1 MDIPFIDLDAQEKVI
16 GKKLEGAVETVL
28 QHKKFINGPEVSVF
42 EESLAKFANVN
53 NAITCGSG
61 TDALLL
67 PLMAIGVGEGDAV
80 FVPSFTFVATAE
92 VVSLLKATPFFVD
105 VDMKTFNIDP
115 EIFIELNES
124 IQSEVLQ
131 LLSIDSLI
139 KIIKRL
145 ESDNAI
151 KILENLSKEVKEKV
165 LEKLPPKDKFLLQEG
180 LSYPEDS
187 AARIMQRE
195 FTAVPSNWTVGQ
207 TIDYLRENK
216 DLPEEFLEIFI
227 VDNEFKPIGTVPSS
241 RVLRTSR
248 DLKMNSI
255 MREMPVL
262 ISVNMDKEEV
272 GLTFEN
278 YNLVSA
284 GVVNKENKLVG
295 MITAD
300 DVVTVVQEEAEEDAL
315 RLAGVGDEEITDS
328 VMLKTKRRFN
338 WLLLNLFTAL
348 LATWVISFFGAS
360 IEQMVALAFLMPIV
374 ASMGGN
380 AGMQTLAVTI
390 RAIATK
396 ELSKSNFN
404 RVVGKEFLIGILNGI
419 IFAIITAIIVQLWFK
434 ELNLSILIGIS
445 MVLNM
450 IVAGLFGILVPVSLK
465 KLNIDP
471 ALASSVFVTTI
482 TDVIGFL
489 SFLGLGSFYFLN

>member
-1 MDIPFIDLDAQEKVI
+1 MALLKSTGNKKVNLDFNKEFISTFSEKI
-16 GKKLEGAVETVL
+16 EAGNIE
-28 QHKKFINGPEVSVF
+28 FINQTLKDLHEADVANLIENLNPDTRIKLIEL
-42 EESLAKFANVN
+42 ES
-53 NAITCGSG
+53 
-61 TDALLL
+61 
-67 PLMAIGVGEGDAV
+67 
-80 FVPSFTFVATAE
+80 
-92 VVSLLKATPFFVD
+92 
-105 VDMKTFNIDP
+105 FNIDP

-124 IQSEVLQ
+124 LQGEVLK
-131 LLSIDSLI
+131 LLSVESVIR
-139 KIIKRL
+139 IIKRL
-145 ESDNAI
+145 ESDDAI
-151 KILENLSKEVKEKV
+151 KILENLEKDNKEEILK
-165 LEKLPPKDKFLLQEG
+165 KLPPKDKFLLEEG

-207 TIDYLRENK
+207 TIDYLRETK
-216 DLPEEFLEIFI
+216 DLPKEFLEIFI
-227 VDNEFKPIGTVPSS
+227 VNNDFKPIGTVPSS
-241 RVLRTSR
+241 RVLRTPR

-255 MREMPVL
+255 MSEMPVL
-262 ISVNMDKEEV
+262 ISANMDQEEV
-272 GLTFEN
+272 GHAFEN

-284 GVVNKENKLVG
+284 GVVNKDNKLVG

-328 VMLKTKRRFN
+328 VLKKTKRRFN
-338 WLLLNLFTAL
+338 WLLLNLFTAF
-348 LATWVISFFGAS
+348 LATWCISLFGAT

-390 RAIATK
+390 RAIAKK
-396 ELSKSNFN
+396 ELSTSNFN
-404 RVVGKEFLIGILNGI
+404 RVVGKEFIIGVLNGI
-419 IFAIITAIIVQLWFK
+419 IFAIITAVIVQFWFK
-434 ELNLSILIGIS
+434 EMNLSLLIGVS
-445 MVLNM
+445 MILNM

-489 SFLGLGSFYFLN
+489 SFLGLGSYYFLN

>member
-1 MDIPFIDLDAQEKVI
+1 MTLVKSAGNKRVNFDFNKE
-16 GKKLEGAVETVL
+16 
-28 QHKKFINGPEVSVF
+28 FINTFSKKIQLNDIQFVNQTLKDLH
-42 EESLAKFANVN
+42 ESDVANLIEN
-53 NAITCGSG
+53 LSDETRTKLIEIEA
-61 TDALLL
+61 
-67 PLMAIGVGEGDAV
+67 
-80 FVPSFTFVATAE
+80 
-92 VVSLLKATPFFVD
+92 
-105 VDMKTFNIDP
+105 FNIDP
-115 EIFIELNES
+115 DIFIELNES

-131 LLSIDSLI
+131 LLSIDS
-139 KIIKRL
+139 IINIVKRL
-145 ESDNAI
+145 ESDDSI
-151 KILENLSKEVKEKV
+151 QILENLDKEKKESV
-165 LEKLPPKDKFLLQEG
+165 LKKLPPKDKFLLEEG

-195 FTAVPSNWTVGQ
+195 FTAVPSNWSVGQ

-216 DLPEEFLEIFI
+216 DLPKEFLEIFI
-227 VDNEFKPIGTVPSS
+227 VDNDFKPVGTVPSS

-248 DLKMNSI
+248 ESKMNSI
-255 MREMPVL
+255 MSEMPVL
-262 ISVNMDKEEV
+262 IPVNMDKEEV
-272 GLTFEN
+272 GHTFEN
-278 YNLVSA
+278 YSLVSA
-284 GVVNKENKLVG
+284 GVVNKDNKLVG

-300 DVVTVVQEEAEEDAL
+300 DVVTVVQEEAEEDVL

-328 VMLKTKRRFN
+328 VIVKTKRRFN

-348 LATWVISFFGAS
+348 LATWVISNFGAS

-396 ELSKSNFN
+396 ELSSSNFN
-404 RVVGKEFLIGILNGI
+404 RVVGKEFVIGVLNGI

-434 ELNLSILIGIS
+434 EINLSLLIAVS
-445 MVLNM
+445 MILNM

-465 KLNIDP
+465 KINIDP

-489 SFLGLGSFYFLN
+489 SFLGLGSYYFLN

>member
-1 MDIPFIDLDAQEKVI
+1 MALPKSAETKKVNVDFNKEFIDTFTQNIE
-16 GKKLEGAVETVL
+16 EGNVA
-28 QHKKFINGPEVSVF
+28 FINQTLKDLHEADVANLIENLSPDTRTKLIEI
-42 EESLAKFANVN
+42 ESYNV
-53 NAITCGSG
+53 
-61 TDALLL
+61 
-67 PLMAIGVGEGDAV
+67 
-80 FVPSFTFVATAE
+80 
-92 VVSLLKATPFFVD
+92 
-105 VDMKTFNIDP
+105 DP

-131 LLSIDSLI
+131 LLSIESLI

-151 KILENLSKEVKEKV
+151 KILENLSKEIKEKV

-207 TIDYLRENK
+207 TIDYLREEK

-227 VDNEFKPIGTVPSS
+227 VDNDFKPIGTVPSS
-241 RVLRTSR
+241 RVLRTAR
-248 DLKMNSI
+248 DLTMNSI
-255 MREMPVL
+255 MTEMPVL

-419 IFAIITAIIVQLWFK
+419 IFAIITAVIVQFWFK
-434 ELNLSILIGIS
+434 EINLSLLIGIS
-445 MVLNM
+445 MILNM

-465 KLNIDP
+465 KFNIDP

>member
-1 MDIPFIDLDAQEKVI
+1 MALPKSAETKKVNLDFNKEFIDTFTQNIE
-16 GKKLEGAVETVL
+16 EGNVV
-28 QHKKFINGPEVSVF
+28 FINQTLKDLHEADVANLIENLSPDTRTKLF
-42 EESLAKFANVN
+42 EIES
-53 NAITCGSG
+53 
-61 TDALLL
+61 
-67 PLMAIGVGEGDAV
+67 
-80 FVPSFTFVATAE
+80 
-92 VVSLLKATPFFVD
+92 
-105 VDMKTFNIDP
+105 FNIDP

-131 LLSIDSLI
+131 LLSIESLI
-139 KIIKRL
+139 KIIRRL

-151 KILENLSKEVKEKV
+151 KILENLSKEIKEKV

-195 FTAVPSNWTVGQ
+195 FTAVPNNWTVGQ
-207 TIDYLRENK
+207 TIDYLREEK

-227 VDNEFKPIGTVPSS
+227 VDNDFKPIGTVPSS
-241 RVLRTSR
+241 RVLRTAR
-248 DLKMNSI
+248 DLTMNSI
-255 MREMPVL
+255 MTEMPVL

-360 IEQMVALAFLMPIV
+360 IEQMVALAFLMPVV

-419 IFAIITAIIVQLWFK
+419 IFAIITAVIVQFWFK
-434 ELNLSILIGIS
+434 EINLSLLIGIS
-445 MVLNM
+445 MILNM

-465 KLNIDP
+465 KFNIDP

>member
-1 MDIPFIDLDAQEKVI
+1 MALVKSGEAKKVNLDFNKE
-16 GKKLEGAVETVL
+16 
-28 QHKKFINGPEVSVF
+28 FINTFTQNIENRNVEFINQTLKDLHEADVANLIENLNPDTRNKLIEI
-42 EESLAKFANVN
+42 ES
-53 NAITCGSG
+53 
-61 TDALLL
+61 
-67 PLMAIGVGEGDAV
+67 
-80 FVPSFTFVATAE
+80 
-92 VVSLLKATPFFVD
+92 
-105 VDMKTFNIDP
+105 FNIDP

-131 LLSIDSLI
+131 LLSIDSLT

-207 TIDYLRENK
+207 TIDYLREDK
-216 DLPEEFLEIFI
+216 ELPEEFLEIFI
-227 VDNEFKPIGTVPSS
+227 VDNDFKPIGTVPSS

-404 RVVGKEFLIGILNGI
+404 KVVGKEFLIGILNGI

-434 ELNLSILIGIS
+434 ELNLSLLIGIS

>member
-1 MDIPFIDLDAQEKVI
+1 MALPKSREAKKVNLDFNKE
-16 GKKLEGAVETVL
+16 
-28 QHKKFINGPEVSVF
+28 FINTF
-42 EESLAKFANVN
+42 TQNIESRNVEFINQTLKDLHEADVANLIEN
-53 NAITCGSG
+53 LNPDIRNKLIEIES
-61 TDALLL
+61 
-67 PLMAIGVGEGDAV
+67 
-80 FVPSFTFVATAE
+80 
-92 VVSLLKATPFFVD
+92 
-105 VDMKTFNIDP
+105 FNIDP

-131 LLSIDSLI
+131 LLSIESLI

-207 TIDYLRENK
+207 TIDYLREDK

-227 VDNEFKPIGTVPSS
+227 VDNDFKPIGTVPSS

>member
-1 MDIPFIDLDAQEKVI
+1 MALLKSTGNKKVNLDFNKE
-16 GKKLEGAVETVL
+16 
-28 QHKKFINGPEVSVF
+28 FINTFSEKIENGNIEFINQTLKDLHEADV
-42 EESLAKFANVN
+42 ANLIEN
-53 NAITCGSG
+53 LNPNTRIKLIELEA
-61 TDALLL
+61 
-67 PLMAIGVGEGDAV
+67 
-80 FVPSFTFVATAE
+80 
-92 VVSLLKATPFFVD
+92 
-105 VDMKTFNIDP
+105 FNINP
-115 EIFIELNES
+115 EIFVELNES

-131 LLSIDSLI
+131 LLSIDSII

-151 KILENLSKEVKEKV
+151 KILENLEKDTKEKV
-165 LEKLPPKDKFLLQEG
+165 LDKLPPKDKFLLEEG

-207 TIDYLRENK
+207 TIDYLREDK

-227 VDNEFKPIGTVPSS
+227 VDNDFKPIGTVPSS

-255 MREMPVL
+255 MIEMPVL
-262 ISVNMDKEEV
+262 ISANMDKEEV
-272 GLTFEN
+272 GHTFEN

-284 GVVNKENKLVG
+284 GVVNKDNKLVG

-348 LATWVISFFGAS
+348 LATWVISNFGAS

-419 IFAIITAIIVQLWFK
+419 IFAIITAAIVQLWFK
-434 ELNLSILIGIS
+434 QLNLSFLIGVS
-445 MVLNM
+445 MILNM

>member
-1 MDIPFIDLDAQEKVI
+1 MALLKSTGNKKVNLDFNKEFISTFSNNIENRNVD
-16 GKKLEGAVETVL
+16 
-28 QHKKFINGPEVSVF
+28 FINQTLNDLHAADIANLIENLNI
-42 EESLAKFANVN
+42 ETRTKLIEIES
-53 NAITCGSG
+53 
-61 TDALLL
+61 
-67 PLMAIGVGEGDAV
+67 
-80 FVPSFTFVATAE
+80 
-92 VVSLLKATPFFVD
+92 
-105 VDMKTFNIDP
+105 FNIDP

-124 IQSEVLQ
+124 VQSEVLQ
-131 LLSIDSLI
+131 QLSIDSLS
-139 KIIKRL
+139 KIIRRL

-151 KILENLSKEVKEKV
+151 KILENINKDTKEKV

-207 TIDYLRENK
+207 TIDYLREDK
-216 DLPEEFLEIFI
+216 DLPDEFLEIFI
-227 VDNEFKPIGTVPSS
+227 VDNDFKPIGTVPSS
-241 RVLRTSR
+241 RVLRTPR
-248 DLKMNSI
+248 DSKMNSI
-255 MREMPVL
+255 MAEMPVL

-272 GLTFEN
+272 GHAFEN

-300 DVVTVVQEEAEEDAL
+300 DIVTVVQEEAEEDAL

-328 VMLKTKRRFN
+328 VLLKTKRRFN

-390 RAIATK
+390 RAIATQ

-419 IFAIITAIIVQLWFK
+419 IFAIITAVIVQLWFK
-434 ELNLSILIGIS
+434 DINLSLLIGVS
-445 MVLNM
+445 MILNM

-465 KLNIDP
+465 KMNIDP

-489 SFLGLGSFYFLN
+489 SFLGLGSYYFLN